1 MRRIPLAAVLFAG
14 IAACCP
20 AMAQTY
26 PAKPVRV
33 ILPFAAGGGLDVV
46 LRPLLQKM
54 SESLHQ
60 QFVIDVRAGANGIIG
75 TEAAAR
81 AAGLDYVHIPVVG
94 RPSGAQVEAMRA
106 AVAGAQ
112 GKVLAYCRS
121 GTRSITIWALGS
133 DQPRGT
139 LVQLGAAAGYD
150 LGAIL
155 P

>member
-1 MRRIPLAAVLFAG
+1 MTDFRTVTDTFSVSPQISISDVATAAAEGVTLIINNRPDG
-14 IAACCP
+14 EDSG
-20 AMAQTY
+20 Q
-26 PAKPVRV
+26 
-33 ILPFAAGGGLDVV
+33 
-46 LRPLLQKM
+46 LR
-54 SESLHQ
+54 
-60 QFVIDVRAGANGIIG
+60 GAEI
-75 TEAAAR
+75 EAAAR

-94 RPSGAQVEAMRA
+94 RPSAAQVDAMRA

-139 LVQLGAAAGYD
+139 LLQLGAAAGYD

>member
-1 MRRIPLAAVLFAG
+1 MTDFRTVTDAISVSPQISISDVAKAAAEGVTL
-14 IAACCP
+14 I
-20 AMAQTY
+20 
-26 PAKPVRV
+26 
-33 ILPFAAGGGLDVV
+33 INN
-46 LRPLLQKM
+46 RPDGEDPGQP
-54 SESLHQ
+54 
-60 QFVIDVRAGANGIIG
+60 RGAEI
-75 TEAAAR
+75 EAAAR

>member
-1 MRRIPLAAVLFAG
+1 MTDFRTVTDTFSVSPQISISDVAKAAAEGVTL
-14 IAACCP
+14 I
-20 AMAQTY
+20 
-26 PAKPVRV
+26 
-33 ILPFAAGGGLDVV
+33 INN
-46 LRPLLQKM
+46 RPDGEDPGQP
-54 SESLHQ
+54 
-60 QFVIDVRAGANGIIG
+60 RGAEI
-75 TEAAAR
+75 EAAAR

-139 LVQLGAAAGYD
+139 LLQLGAAAGYD